1 MAAVTQP
8 KLDTSAAQTHQAL
21 IESGGA
27 VFAEVGF
34 HNATVREIC
43 RRAGANIAAVNYHFG
58 DKEGLYAALIQS
70 AFDQIVARFP
80 LDAGVTR
87 SSTPEERF
95 LSFVRGYLQRIL
107 AAGAE
112 CRHGRIIM
120 REMIEPT
127 SALDLMVE
135 KVVKP
140 TSLLLDDILKQLL
153 GPSVPET
160 SRRQTALSIIGQI
173 VFYAHCRPVLER
185 MNPDFKLD
193 QGDLESL
200 VNHVAQFSLGGIR
213 ALKDAGQTGKRKR
226 TPPGRS
232 IPPARRRK

>member
-1 MAAVTQP
+1 MAATKDNPTVQP
-8 KLDTSAAQTHQAL
+8 GTREALLEAA
-21 IESGGA
+21 
-27 VFAEVGF
+27 AEVIAETGF
-34 HNATVREIC
+34 RSARVRDIC
-43 RRAGANIAAVNYHFG
+43 ERAGANVAAVNYHFG

-70 AFDQIVARFP
+70 AFDQVIARFP
-80 LDAGVTR
+80 LDAGITP

-95 LSFVRGYLQRIL
+95 LAFVRGYLQRIL
-107 AAGAE
+107 AAGAQ
-112 CRHGRIIM
+112 CRHGRIVM
-120 REMIEPT
+120 REMVEPT

-140 TSLLLDDILKQLL
+140 TSLLLDNILRQLL
-153 GPSVPET
+153 GPGFPEA

-213 ALKDAGQTGKRKR
+213 ALKDAGQTVKRKR
-226 TPPGRS
+226 TLPGRN

>member
-1 MAAVTQP
+1 MAPTKDNPTAQAGTRDA
-8 KLDTSAAQTHQAL
+8 LLEAA
-21 IESGGA
+21 
-27 VFAEVGF
+27 AEVIAEAGF
-34 HNATVREIC
+34 RSARVRDIC
-43 RRAGANIAAVNYHFG
+43 ERAGANVAAVNYHFG

-135 KVVKP
+135 RVVKP

-160 SRRQTALSIIGQI
+160 SRRQTGLSIIGQI
-173 VFYAHCRPVLER
+173 VFYAHCRPVLQR
-185 MNPDFKLD
+185 MNPDFKLG
-193 QGDLESL
+193 QGDVEPL
-200 VNHVAQFSLGGIR
+200 VAHVVKFSLGGIR
-213 ALKDAGQTGKRKR
+213 ALKDAGRSVKRKR
-226 TPPGRS
+226 ASSGRS
-232 IPPARRRK
+232 IPTTRRRI

>member
-1 MAAVTQP
+1 MATTIENPPVQAGTREA
-8 KLDTSAAQTHQAL
+8 LLAAAAEV
-21 IESGGA
+21 IAESG
-27 VFAEVGF
+27 FK
-34 HNATVREIC
+34 NARVRDIC
-43 RRAGANIAAVNYHFG
+43 QRAGANVAAVNYHFG

-70 AFDQIVARFP
+70 AFDQVIARFP
-80 LDAGVTR
+80 LDAGVSAT
-87 SSTPEERF
+87 STPEERF
-95 LSFVRGYLQRIL
+95 LAFVRGYLQRIL
-107 AAGAE
+107 AAGAQ
-112 CRHGRIIM
+112 CRHGRIVM
-120 REMIEPT
+120 REMVEPT

-140 TSLLLDDILKQLL
+140 TSLLLDDILSELL
-153 GPSVPET
+153 GPGFPEA

-213 ALKDAGQTGKRKR
+213 ALKDSGQTVKRKR
-226 TPPGRS
+226 TLTGRK
-232 IPPARRRK
+232 IPPAPRRK